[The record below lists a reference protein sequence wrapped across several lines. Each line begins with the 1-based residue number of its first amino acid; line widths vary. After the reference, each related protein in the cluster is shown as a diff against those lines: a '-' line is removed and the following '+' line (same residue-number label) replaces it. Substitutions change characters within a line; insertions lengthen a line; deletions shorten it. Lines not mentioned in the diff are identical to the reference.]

1 MDTKR
6 TPYEALMACHDAA
19 GSGSQLARD
28 LGTNQPRISRIIN
41 SVKRLPPE
49 FVLKAELLYGVP
61 RHELAPD
68 IYPRGLVEGQPFVPD
83 DVVEDEFSPI
93 TFKRSVAVDQR
104 QSSRFRGVDRRAGA
118 RV

>member
-19 GSGSQLARD
+19 GSGSQMARD

-41 SVKRLPPE
+41 SVKRMPPE
-49 FVLKAELLYGVP
+49 YVLKAERLYGVP

-68 IYPRGLVEGQPFVPD
+68 IYPRGLVEGRPFVPEST
-83 DVVEDEFSPI
+83 VEDEFSPI
-93 TFKRSVAVDQR
+93 RFTRVTGVDQR
-104 QSSRFRGVDRRAGA
+104 RSRRTHGVDRRAGA